1 MPEKEFFDELKAA
14 LDLEMSNRTKLDQ
27 KANGLITM
35 SGMIATLLMG
45 FGIFLL
51 RFLRPEFEYT
61 NHIIGILVL
70 GIVLMLSTIIISLL
84 SYGLKSYIAPLGHEI
99 FFEGENYKEEIVNK
113 FRKSKLETLYKRM
126 MEEYLVSIKHSS
138 EINKGKAMK
147 LNLAQW
153 IFLGG
158 VAIIPIIIIIIVL
171 SMLSGN
177 DLLILNFNQTNL
189 LP

>member
-1 MPEKEFFDELKAA
+1 MPDKEFFEELKDA
-14 LDLEMSNRTKLDQ
+14 LDLEMSNRSKLDQ

-51 RFLRPEFEYT
+51 RFLHPKYDLT
-61 NHIIGILVL
+61 IYVLGILVL
-70 GIVLMLSTIIISLL
+70 GIILMLSTIILSLL
-84 SYGLKSYIAPLGHEI
+84 SYGLKSYIAPLGHGI
-99 FFEGENYKEEIVNK
+99 FFNGEIYNEEMVNK
-113 FRKSKLETLYKRM
+113 FRKAKPEIFYKRM

-147 LNLAQW
+147 LSLAQW

-158 VAIIPIIIIIIVL
+158 VAIIPIIVITVTL
-171 SMLSGN
+171 SMLVGHEVI
-177 DLLILNFNQTNL
+177 ILNLNQTDV